1 MPPQVLYK
9 TAALANKH
17 PNIAMLH
24 TRRLV
29 QWGMFSMVAIAL
41 DAMVTLPPTAHLSSH
56 LPGNLSASRNPRHAS
71 RSTSSQASVV
81 NAGHTF
87 DFFIQLSDADMAL
100 RTDAEVRAFLYRSKP
115 RYTLRY
121 TLR

>member
-1 MPPQVLYK
+1 M
-9 TAALANKH
+9 
-17 PNIAMLH
+17 
-24 TRRLV
+24 
-29 QWGMFSMVAIAL
+29 
-41 DAMVTLPPTAHLSSH
+41 
-56 LPGNLSASRNPRHAS
+56 
-71 RSTSSQASVV
+71 V